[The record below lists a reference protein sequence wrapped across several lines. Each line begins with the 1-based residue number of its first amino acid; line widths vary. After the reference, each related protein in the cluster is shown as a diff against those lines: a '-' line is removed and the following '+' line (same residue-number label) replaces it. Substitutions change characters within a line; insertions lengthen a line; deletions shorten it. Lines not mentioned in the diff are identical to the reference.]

1 MEENENQEPISNSN
15 EFNFTGNG
23 KKKKGMG
30 PVKGLLLALLIV
42 FLICMIGL
50 LIRMEIAGDGDYFKP
65 IKEIFGIEGEEEKQK
80 APKQDDLSSLNKQDT
95 KSSERY
101 TLLSEDVNDK
111 NVKHYRMTLDI
122 SDIFDYVL
130 DELENAANSYS
141 PTTSLDFNDDY
152 ESDDYGYD
160 DDEYNYDDNYGYDDD
175 EYNYDDSYGYDDDEY
190 NDDDSYG
197 YDTGS
202 SSNSSFDQFSMYM
215 SIFEQLKGMI
225 EGELYVDVYFEGN
238 DLVQVIAG
246 CDYMDF
252 VENLYDYM
260 SSDEDTLS
268 QMEDEGVESLE
279 DFTNYIVENLNEYFD
294 EDYIYDEL
302 MEDEDVQSSFSEL
315 GIREKDIKDAIDIV
329 NDKGLIEFYLN
340 GTTKIKGIISMAID
354 SDDFRESLEETDYT
368 FDEDNLIE
376 DILLLSNETEE
387 FEEMG
392 IEFIEVN

>member
-252 VENLYDYM
+252 VEILYDYM